1 MSRLE
6 KKQPARCT
14 DLPLK
19 NADICSKLKILKQL
33 LKSCYGP
40 TGRLKQIHNNIGGQV
55 VTTSTSVVLLPTLS
69 STEPFINLIRTSII
83 NHISRFSD
91 CGLFAGILC
100 LSLIEE
106 AQLSSLRKD
115 VCQKVNKYLLGLCT
129 SYLQQEDC
137 ACKVKVDFNSSHC
150 LIRLAHGVISSKPA
164 CVLRESEILHIT
176 RLIVQGFLLTVP
188 CDKPGAVK
196 LGRIVTLAVEGL
208 PVMDSTIFP
217 GLLLETPDLSL
228 HLTGLLNCGQLRT
241 IIFTASLAGDL
252 SELGEGT
259 IVVHKGMDVEVQILD
274 QLLKIGEKVV
284 KDEVKLFMCQK
295 VIHPV
300 LQQYL
305 RYHGIVVIERLGI
318 NLLEPVIQLTGA
330 QPVATLHSIPP
341 RAYGKVKEITI
352 RQFGSKIM
360 LHLVPTEETAI
371 CTLILCHR
379 NETMLNELK
388 VACEKAQHVLR
399 LTLRDQFAVYG
410 AGCSET
416 HLAAYIRYKV
426 NFKASKTID
435 LDTATMFGCMQTEYV
450 LAAEGFCRSLESVTA
465 ALDHNGGSSLIDL
478 THAHHWTLPTDMTT
492 DEMDRTL
499 GLCRCGVVQ
508 YCKDYKWSF
517 LNTKYTEFS
526 PAAVS
531 GEADVL
537 DSFTAKVN
545 GLQVAV
551 ETANLALDVQYII
564 QDTN

>member
-14 DLPLK
+14 DLPLN
-19 NADICSKLKILKQL
+19 NADICSKLNILRQL

-55 VTTSTSVVLLPTLS
+55 VTTSTSSVLLPALS
-69 STEPFINLIRTSII
+69 SSEPFINLIRTSII
-83 NHISRFSD
+83 NHTSRFSD

-106 AQLSSLRKD
+106 AQISSLRRA

-137 ACKVKVDFNSSHC
+137 ACKVKVDFTSSQC

-164 CVLRESEILHIT
+164 CVLRESEILHIS
-176 RLIVQGFLLTVP
+176 RLTVHGFVLTVP
-188 CDKPGAVK
+188 CDSPGVVK
-196 LGRIVTLAVEGL
+196 LGRIITLPVEGL
-208 PVMDSTIFP
+208 PVTDSTIFP
-217 GLLLETPDLSL
+217 GLLLEMPDPM
-228 HLTGLLNCGQLRT
+228 GLPNCELLRT
-241 IIFTASLAGDL
+241 IIFTVSLAGDL

-259 IVVHKGMDVEVQILD
+259 VEVHKGADMEAQILD
-274 QLLKIGEKVV
+274 QLLKTGEQVLKE
-284 KDEVKLFMCQK
+284 EVKLFMCQK

-305 RYHGIVVIERLGI
+305 RDHGVTVIERLGV

-330 QPVATLHSIPP
+330 QPVSTLHTIPP
-341 RAYGKVKEITI
+341 SAYGKVKEITV
-352 RQFGSKIM
+352 RQFGSKTM
-360 LHLVPTEETAI
+360 LHLVPTEEGAI

-388 VACEKAQHVLR
+388 VACEKAEHVLR
-399 LTLRDQFAVYG
+399 LTLRDPFALYG
-410 AGCSET
+410 AGCFET
-416 HLAAYIRYKV
+416 HLAAYIRHK
-426 NFKASKTID
+426 SKTID
-435 LDTATMFGCMQTEYV
+435 LDTASIFGCTKTEYV
-450 LAAEGFCRSLESVTA
+450 LAAEGFCRSLESVTT
-465 ALDHNGGSSLIDL
+465 ALDHNGGSCLIDL
-478 THAHHWTLPTDMTT
+478 THAHHWTLPTDTTT
-492 DEMDRTL
+492 DEMDVTL
-499 GLCRCGVVQ
+499 SLCRCGGVQ

-517 LNTKYTEFS
+517 LNSKYIEFS
-526 PAAVS
+526 PAAAS
-531 GEADVL
+531 READVL